1 MPVADSEGSLNVIK
15 QLLQR
20 EAPRPARPRVLSL
33 AALLLLSLPFTGVA
47 QQGGTRLE
55 KTIDATLAPRIS
67 LTNLNGHVV
76 VKGWDRLQIHL
87 VSSTTSPRVEVEV
100 ETMPSAG
107 PAEKLRLDTHPREN
121 GLSAKEKTTDYL
133 LEVPLASSLD
143 VHNFEGNVQVERLQ
157 GDVGIESGGA
167 PIDVDDVSGHLAVRS
182 LAGDITISHS
192 AGRVEA
198 NSVCGN
204 LHFISPTGTDLRG
217 DTTSG
222 KIVFEGE
229 FVPAADYQLS
239 TWNGNM
245 DVFTS
250 PNGSFELVAKSI
262 KGKVVRDPEVPLR
275 SKPRRYPGTYSM
287 LSNAGKATVEL
298 RSFSGIIHINALNH

>member
-1 MPVADSEGSLNVIK
+1 VVNRFV
-15 QLLQR
+15 QR
-20 EAPRPARPRVLSL
+20 EAPKRARVRALGL
-33 AALLLLSLPFTGVA
+33 TGLLLLSLPFSSLA
-47 QQGGTRLE
+47 QQSGARLD
-55 KTIDATLAPRIS
+55 KTVDATPAPRIS

-76 VKGWDRLQIHL
+76 VKGWDKLLIHF
-87 VSSTTSPRVEVEV
+87 VSTTSSPRVDVQM
-100 ETMPSAG
+100 ETMPSKG
-107 PAEKLRLDTHPREN
+107 PAEKLRLETLLRDN

-143 VHNFEGNVQVERLQ
+143 LHNFEGDVLVERLQ
-157 GDVGIESGGA
+157 GDVGIESIGA
-167 PIDVDDVSGHLAVRS
+167 PIEVDDVGGHLAVRS
-182 LAGDITISHS
+182 LAGNIRISRS

-204 LHFISPTGTDLRG
+204 LYFISPTGTDLRAG
-217 DTTSG
+217 TTSG
-222 KIVFEGE
+222 KIVFEGD

-245 DVFTS
+245 DVYTS

-275 SKPRRYPGTYSM
+275 SKPRHPTSYPGTM
-287 LSNAGKATVEL
+287 AWTANAGKATVEL
-298 RSFSGIIHINALNH
+298 KSFSGSIHINPLSHRDNDVR